1 MNKLIYRLLLVV
13 VASALV
19 LAPLRGALALPV
31 IAAAAD
37 TSHCDQMQAGMHAP
51 AQLAEIQDL
60 TADDA
65 AHGCGQGCGGDCC
78 DGACNAC
85 AHGSVALSSV
95 IAVTSDIHDS
105 TLNSTV
111 SYGVPGRTV
120 HPPFRP
126 PISLPG

>member
-13 VASALV
+13 VASALA

-37 TSHCDQMQAGMHAP
+37 TSHCAQMQAGMHSP
-51 AQLAEIQDL
+51 DQLAEIQDL

-65 AHGCGQGCGGDCC
+65 AHGCDQGCGGNCC
-78 DGACNAC
+78 DGACNTC
-85 AHGSVALSSV
+85 VHGSVALSSV
-95 IAVTSDIHDS
+95 IAVTADMHEDA
-105 TLNSTV
+105 LDLTV
-111 SYGVPGRTV
+111 SPGFSGRTV